1 MNWTTLKPYQARTFI
16 ATEADLADLDTVV
29 KYYKLLETRSIGSAK
44 DLEQWLLDRSELESA
59 LSQAGSILYIDM
71 TCHTDDT
78 AKANAYTEFIQ
89 TISPA
94 VKPFNDRLNKKL
106 IDAAKVFALDPNRY
120 GIYVKSVKTDIE
132 LFRPENVPLQTQV
145 ELKSQEYQ
153 TVCGAMTVEFQGQER
168 TMPEMGK
175 FQLENDRALREAAWR
190 ASSQRRL
197 KDKDKLE
204 SIFDEMYKLR
214 NTVASNA
221 GFKSFVDYQFKA
233 YHRFDYTPYDCKKY
247 HESVEKL
254 IVPLYKHMLD
264 QRKKEMKV
272 TSLRP
277 WDLAVDS
284 LGRSP
289 LKPFTKVDKLIDGVQ
304 GIFNKLDKDLAKQF
318 LSMKQGDLLDLQS
331 RKGKAPGGYQNTLSE
346 ARVPFIFMNSVGVD
360 DDVRT
365 LLHEAGHAFHAIAA
379 SDEPLLDYRHAPMEF
394 CEVASMAMELLG
406 GTHIN
411 EFYSKEDAKRS
422 NREHLEGIIHT
433 IAWVATID
441 AFQHWMYEHPGH
453 SSKERQQAWIGFYQQ
468 FGGQFIDWTSLEE
481 VRAFVWHRQL
491 HVFEVPFYY
500 IEYGIAQ
507 LGALQLWV
515 KSQQGFAQALTS
527 YKKGLSLGGSQP
539 LPKLYEAAGIQF
551 DFSPQVIEPL
561 ANHVFNEW
569 KKLV

>member
-433 IAWVATID
+433 LAWVATID